1 MRNDLNMKPGEHRKM
16 FADYFN
22 TLEDLKLA
30 IAKAE
35 LVSNQIADVIHTEG
49 RIALEA
55 ECLSD
60 GSIVYNVAILGNAA
74 TGWQGELVDEL
85 LT

>member
-1 MRNDLNMKPGEHRKM
+1 MKNDLGMKPGEFRKM
-16 FADYFN
+16 FADTFN

-35 LVSNQIADVIHTEG
+35 LVSNQIADVINVDGKLE
-49 RIALEA
+49 LEA

-60 GSIVYNVAILGNAA
+60 GSIVYNVGIVGNVL
-74 TGWQGELVDEL
+74 TTWQG
-85 LT
+85 

>member
-1 MRNDLNMKPGEHRKM
+1 MKNELSMKPGESRKM
-16 FADYFN
+16 FADNFN

-30 IAKAE
+30 IVKAE
-35 LVSNQIADVIHTEG
+35 LISNQIADVIHTEG
-49 RIALEA
+49 RFALEA

-74 TGWQGELVDEL
+74 TGWQGELVDKL